1 MPGGGLVG
9 YDAWHNRQ
17 DASTGHDR
25 QQDSDGTPTG
35 HATVSVAEAAH
46 RLGVTPDAIRSRLHR
61 GTLEGEK
68 VDNAWQVRL
77 PDREIPHRADPEPTG
92 SRQDAI
98 GQEIGADHDRQDADR
113 TPTVDIAPLA
123 DLIANLTSRNEELA
137 AAVGMWQARAHHL
150 EDQVQQLTPTAGST
164 GQGSGEELRDA
175 TLAPE
180 VERASTGLFSR
191 LRRWL
196 G

>member
-1 MPGGGLVG
+1 MG
-9 YDAWHNRQ
+9 D
-17 DASTGHDR
+17 S

-35 HATVSVAEAAH
+35 HATVSVAEAAR

-68 VDNAWQVRL
+68 VAGAWRVVM
-77 PDREIPHRADPEPTG
+77 PAENPPSPPTG
-92 SRQDAI
+92 
-98 GQEIGADHDRQDADR
+98 ERQDADGMPTGQGSDR
-113 TPTVDIAPLA
+113 QDTTDSADGMRQDAATVDLAPLA
-123 DLIANLTSRNEELA
+123 ETIDRLTRRNEELA

-150 EDQVQQLTPTAGST
+150 EDQVRQLTPTAEST

-175 TLAPE
+175 TPAPE